1 MTDFG
6 RDLWCDGD
14 TRPDCAEVTGLPLV
28 AQAVIRRWETP
39 RGGCFYDPNY
49 GEGLLDLVHQ
59 AGITGP
65 DVASLLERGSMK
77 DERVDSASAEATID
91 VESETITATVRLET
105 SLGPFSMT
113 VSIDALRVEQLTMVE
128 G

>member
-14 TRPDCAEVTGLPLV
+14 IRPDCAEVTGLTLV

-59 AGITGP
+59 AGITGAE
-65 DVASLLERGSMK
+65 VAAALERGSMK
-77 DERVDSASAEATID
+77 DERIDSASAEATVD
-91 VESETITATVRLET
+91 ADSEMITATVRLET
-105 SLGPFSMT
+105 ALGPFSMT
-113 VSIDALRVEQLTMVE
+113 VSIDALSVEMITMVE